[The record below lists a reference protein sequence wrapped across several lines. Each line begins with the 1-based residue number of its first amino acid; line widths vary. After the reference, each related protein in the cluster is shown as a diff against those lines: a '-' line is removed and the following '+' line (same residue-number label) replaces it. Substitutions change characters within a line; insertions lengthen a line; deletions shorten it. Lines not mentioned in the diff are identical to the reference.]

1 MQAGA
6 VAPAAPAAVAAAPGK
21 NDELVPNLNNY
32 VRGKLSRAEVLTFA
46 DCARALATALNAA
59 DGSGREVISKIMV
72 RLTLFGGLPPSILPL
87 LVSVRLKV
95 DLPKTADRK
104 LLRVVNYL
112 VQLAAGEGSA
122 GTVVPFSTL
131 SGQVLPPTA
140 TDTFEY
146 SALDTLWA
154 DVKSESVTHYQRSAA
169 FRTLAALSRSSLS
182 SDPDDLTLVSHLMAA
197 VATTL
202 DRCEAAR
209 RRKVPFGIGG
219 NKKTRDADRRQTL
232 ERVAAQRAALSASR
246 IGLPGFV
253 QSSKIAPRAFGA
265 VNSPDATCARHA
277 LAVAALAARDM
288 PGMYVDQLGQLV
300 ANTLEIYHK
309 TGSLGGAE
317 QAAAMAAAAA
327 EGMPAPLRPTKELY
341 QEKSLNLADAWAR
354 VYLARG
360 CGAVVHS
367 RVGNSGPFWE
377 MLVLL
382 ACCDKS
388 TIVALEA
395 IKGLAGAPFPAA
407 ANIGSTAAVATTNGS
422 SSSSRR
428 PVQMPDEH
436 VEAETRLR
444 YAMAWQ
450 LLVAH
455 ADDDAPDP
463 AGGAAAA
470 AAAAAQ
476 SAAANKQFTISR
488 TQRSMQES
496 ASLRRLASL
505 GTEAAGRADG
515 SGAASSGL
523 FASIVSR
530 LLLCLSQMSHA
541 AICSATSAV
550 AVLAEARAHA
560 LAGARSAAD
569 RAAVL
574 GGEGC
579 QELMQLLQERMLAI
593 ASDTGFAARQ
603 RGKAL
608 EALLWSSSL
617 PSGSRGP
624 GPLTSPRQI
633 LAWMSTGGG
642 TVSQAVR
649 AIFADPWP
657 EDVLSSFLHAL
668 SRRLLSAPAAA
679 SYLLACA
686 SAVASA
692 CPSRVRQEQLHA
704 MWDVCLRANN
714 PSVKLAGLQAALAI
728 MAAPTPAIAAPPSAA
743 APEVKALA
751 SKEEAAMVALA
762 RSAAWWLGENANF
775 GTSEYAW
782 APKPLP
788 QQLVTQLEAADGADQ
803 QQLAAAAMALNPVLC
818 LLIARLQRV
827 LVAGLWEVRLA
838 AAQALAKIAVR
849 SGEPFRVQC
858 YSILAT
864 AAGGSIAHRARSS
877 SRGGHAAAVG
887 SSNSSQAAAASAAAA
902 AAVAEG
908 ASADPLG
915 VAAVAGPALEVLD
928 HIYAGELVV
937 EQLLSRYG
945 PSRSA
950 WPKKLLRSL
959 EQRNAAL
966 AAAISER
973 VCFVP
978 PGVFWPLGNAAK
990 ELITGVDGERVCF
1003 VPPGVFRPLGN
1014 AAKELITGVDEAEE
1028 ERKKKKRQEQQAAAA
1043 AAAGTEEQEQ
1053 QQQATPPRSKAG
1065 SPRADEQQQQQQQP
1079 GEERSNRLL
1088 QQLQGYDY
1096 DPAAQPP
1103 ESEEP
1108 YPDDSVS
1115 QIDYDDDHYAGAA
1128 SDDDSDIVTRRG
1140 LVLYDF
1146 AAEEEDEVAVV
1157 KGESL
1162 EVAYEVGGWLQVIK
1176 RDGSR
1181 GLVPKSYVQVA
1192 EDEEDDSDALSLAGG
1207 GSSAAGAAGGQ
1218 DDLNSF
1224 LARSSM
1230 RLRTRRSTADSD
1242 TSSSFSGMR
1251 QRQQSQRHRRSVE
1264 EADSGEPVDA
1274 AGMARMVALVA
1285 QRGGELDTALEQ
1297 VEALEAATRG
1307 AGGFNQPQAL
1317 HLQEALAGVIAS
1329 LDALQLSGDAR
1340 AMRRQM
1346 IDRAAAG
1353 QDRLEAARRYA
1364 MGGGAAAAA
1373 AGGSP
1378 MATPRDRERQAG
1390 YGGSTV
1396 AGAGETAG
1404 GYAASEAG
1412 AGEEYQYQPTKVRVL
1427 YAFDAEAE
1435 GELSVAVG
1443 DSLWVESEVDGWYAV
1458 ARDGDGARGLVP
1470 SSYVDV
1476 EQF

>member
-1 MQAGA
+1 MQAG
-6 VAPAAPAAVAAAPGK
+6 PAAPAAVATPAAPGK

-32 VRGKLSRAEVLTFA
+32 VRGKLSRTEVLTFA
-46 DCARALATALNAA
+46 DCARALATALNAT
-59 DGSGREVISKIMV
+59 DGSGREVISKVLV
-72 RLTLFGGLPPSILPL
+72 RLTLFGSLPPSILPM

-146 SALDTLWA
+146 NALDTLWV
-154 DVKSESVTHYQRSAA
+154 DVKSESATHYQRSAA
-169 FRTLAALSRSSLS
+169 FRTLASLSRSSLS

-288 PGMYVDQLGQLV
+288 PAMYVEQLGQLV

-317 QAAAMAAAAA
+317 KAAAMAAAAA
-327 EGMPAPLRPTKELY
+327 DGMPAPLRPTKELY

-367 RVGNSGPFWE
+367 RVGNDGPFWE

-395 IKGLAGAPFPAA
+395 IKALAGAPYP
-407 ANIGSTAAVATTNGS
+407 AVATLGS
-422 SSSSRR
+422 GAAAAAGSAAAADGISSSRR
-428 PVQMPDEH
+428 PAQAPDEY
-436 VEAETRLR
+436 VEADSRLR

-450 LLVAH
+450 LLMAH
-455 ADDDAPDP
+455 AEDAAPDP

-470 AAAAAQ
+470 GAAAAAQ
-476 SAAANKQFTISR
+476 GAAANKQFTISR

-496 ASLRRLASL
+496 APLRRLASL
-505 GTEAAGRADG
+505 NSAASGRADG
-515 SGAASSGL
+515 SGAASSSL

-541 AICSATSAV
+541 AICSATRAV

-560 LAGARSAAD
+560 LAGTRSAAD
-569 RAAVL
+569 RAAAL
-574 GGEGC
+574 GSEEC
-579 QELMQLLQERMLAI
+579 QGLMQQLQERMLAI
-593 ASDTGFAARQ
+593 ASDTGTDCVCFAAHQ

-608 EALLWSSSL
+608 EALLWFTQL
-617 PSGSRGP
+617 PSGSRAHAP
-624 GPLTSPRQI
+624 PISPRQI
-633 LAWMSTGGG
+633 VTWASSGGG

-657 EDVLSSFLHAL
+657 EDALSSFLFVL
-668 SRRLLSAPAAA
+668 SRRLLSTPAAA

-692 CPSRVRQEQLHA
+692 CPSRLRQEQLHA
-704 MWDVCLRANN
+704 MWDVCLRANT
-714 PSVKLAGLQAALAI
+714 PAVKLAGLQAALAV

-775 GTSEYAW
+775 GTGEYAW

-788 QQLVTQLEAADGADQ
+788 QQLVAQLEAADGADQ

-827 LVAGLWEVRLA
+827 MVTGLWEVRLA
-838 AAQALAKIAVR
+838 AAQALSKIAVR

-877 SRGGHAAAVG
+877 SRGGHAAAAG
-887 SSNSSQAAAASAAAA
+887 GSNSSQAAAASAAAA

-908 ASADPLG
+908 ATADPLG

-950 WPKKLLRSL
+950 WPRKLLRSL

-978 PGVFWPLGNAAK
+978 RGQFWPLGNAAK
-990 ELITGVDGERVCF
+990 DLV
-1003 VPPGVFRPLGN
+1003 
-1014 AAKELITGVDEAEE
+1014 TGVDEAEE
-1028 ERKKKKRQEQQAAAA
+1028 ERRRQRRKEQAAAA
-1043 AAAGTEEQEQ
+1043 AAAGEQEQ
-1053 QQQATPPRSKAG
+1053 QQASPRRSEAG
-1065 SPRADEQQQQQQQP
+1065 SPRADEFQQQQQQQQQP
-1079 GEERSNRLL
+1079 DEQRSNRLL

-1103 ESEEP
+1103 EEEEP

-1115 QIDYDDDHYAGAA
+1115 QMDYDDDHHADAA
-1128 SDDDSDIVTRRG
+1128 SDDDSDIVMQRG
-1140 LVLYDF
+1140 VALYDF
-1146 AAEEEDEVAVV
+1146 NAEEDDEVAIA
-1157 KGESL
+1157 KGEAL
-1162 EVAYEVGGWLQVIK
+1162 DVAYEVGGWLQVIK
-1176 RDGSR
+1176 SDGSR

-1192 EDEEDDSDALSLAGG
+1192 EEEEDDSDALSLAGG
-1207 GSSAAGAAGGQ
+1207 SSAAGAAGGQ
-1218 DDLNSF
+1218 ADLNSF
-1224 LARSSM
+1224 LERSSM
-1230 RLRTRRSTADSD
+1230 RLRTRRSTADSE
-1242 TSSSFSGMR
+1242 TSSTFSSMR
-1251 QRQQSQRHRRSVE
+1251 QRQQGRRRRSVE
-1264 EADSGEPVDA
+1264 EA
-1274 AGMARMVALVA
+1274 
-1285 QRGGELDTALEQ
+1285 
-1297 VEALEAATRG
+1297 
-1307 AGGFNQPQAL
+1307 
-1317 HLQEALAGVIAS
+1317 
-1329 LDALQLSGDAR
+1329 
-1340 AMRRQM
+1340 
-1346 IDRAAAG
+1346 
-1353 QDRLEAARRYA
+1353 
-1364 MGGGAAAAA
+1364 
-1373 AGGSP
+1373 
-1378 MATPRDRERQAG
+1378 
-1390 YGGSTV
+1390 
-1396 AGAGETAG
+1396 TAG
-1404 GYAASEAG
+1404 
-1412 AGEEYQYQPTKVRVL
+1412 
-1427 YAFDAEAE
+1427 
-1435 GELSVAVG
+1435 
-1443 DSLWVESEVDGWYAV
+1443 SL
-1458 ARDGDGARGLVP
+1458 
-1470 SSYVDV
+1470 
-1476 EQF
+1476 

>member
-202 DRCEAAR
+202 DRCESAR

-219 NKKTRDADRRQTL
+219 NKKSRDADRRQTL

-246 IGLPGFV
+246 IGLPGVV

-288 PGMYVDQLGQLV
+288 PSMYVDQLGQLV

-367 RVGNSGPFWE
+367 RVGNSRPFWE

-407 ANIGSTAAVATTNGS
+407 ANIGSTTAAATSGS

-428 PVQMPDEH
+428 PLQMPDEH

-470 AAAAAQ
+470 TAAAAQ

-488 TQRSMQES
+488 TQRSLQESASLRRLASTQRSMQES

-608 EALLWSSSL
+608 EALLWFSSL
-617 PSGSRGP
+617 PSASRGP

-751 SKEEAAMVALA
+751 SKEEAAMVSLA

-775 GTSEYAW
+775 GTGEYAW

-937 EQLLSRYG
+937 EQLLSRYS

-978 PGVFWPLGNAAK
+978 AGVFWPLGNAAK
-990 ELITGVDGERVCF
+990 ELI
-1003 VPPGVFRPLGN
+1003 
-1014 AAKELITGVDEAEE
+1014 IGVDEAEE
-1028 ERKKKKRQEQQAAAA
+1028 ERKKKKKQEQQAAAA

-1065 SPRADEQQQQQQQP
+1065 SPRADEQQQQQQQQP
-1079 GEERSNRLL
+1079 PSEERSNRLL

-1115 QIDYDDDHYAGAA
+1115 QIDYDDDHYAGPA

-1157 KGESL
+1157 RGESL

-1251 QRQQSQRHRRSVE
+1251 QRQQSQRHRRSIE
-1264 EADSGEPVDA
+1264 EADTGEPVDA

-1364 MGGGAAAAA
+1364 MGGGPAAAAAAA

-1378 MATPRDRERQAG
+1378 MATPRDWDRQAG
-1390 YGGSTV
+1390 YAGST
-1396 AGAGETAG
+1396 AGGAGETAG

-1412 AGEEYQYQPTKVRVL
+1412 GGEEYQYQPTKVRVL